1 MHHEQAFQTLILILY
16 IHHPKTQSV
25 TEELQ
30 FWLNYQFQP
39 APLVQDTSLL
49 HIRLMV
55 DSSDTATGAFV
66 DGTGNSRKFF
76 HAKLPATYIPL
87 SSTHREL
94 FGVLNAFTFYAPQF
108 SNCTI
113 IICTDNQGVFY
124 ILGSTDF
131 SGGSNHPTLNFLA
144 KEIIRTS
151 LLNNIKIIVQW
162 HQRNGAEAMLADALS
177 KITDYNNWVLQHR
190 YFDVKLCI

>member
-1 MHHEQAFQTLILILY
+1 MKAKNSH
-16 IHHPKTQSV
+16 V
-25 TEELQ
+25 T
-30 FWLNYQFQP
+30 N
-39 APLVQDTSLL
+39 A
-49 HIRLMV
+49 
-55 DSSDTATGAFV
+55 
-66 DGTGNSRKFF
+66 
-76 HAKLPATYIPL
+76 AKVVL
-87 SSTHREL
+87 
-94 FGVLNAFTFYAPQF
+94 LNAFAFYAPQF